1 MKNLTVAFFLSMV
14 LSVITVNATE
24 QIQARSLPAAAQL
37 NMELRKSESHCD
49 VQHVKVFFR
58 VDEYGQ
64 VKVSKIDTQNL
75 KLKNYILNKLAKLN
89 FKGMNVEG
97 EYNVTLSFDL
107 GDKCT

>member
-1 MKNLTVAFFLSMV
+1 MKNLIVAFFFSTLIGS
-14 LSVITVNATE
+14 ATGYASE
-24 QIQARSLPAAAQL
+24 QTQSRSLPAAAQL
-37 NMELRKSESHCD
+37 NFELRKSESHCD